1 MASVDPVVLELIGS
15 AAVVLLMV
23 GVAALLGFRI
33 SAKLDDE
40 DLARLAQAEGASV
53 QRAII
58 AANGRSALAQL
69 TDGRLMVARVMGLD
83 ISTRLAP
90 ASAVMLRLKPGRL
103 DVTFADIGYPPLH
116 MRLKDQPAWLAELAS
131 PQRTTGGN

>member
-1 MASVDPVVLELIGS
+1 MMRGLDPVVLELIGS

-53 QRAII
+53 RHAIV
-58 AANGRSALAQL
+58 AANGGSALAQL

-83 ISTRLAP
+83 VSTRFAP
-90 ASAVMLRLKPGRL
+90 ASAVTLRLKARRL
-103 DVTFADIGYPPLH
+103 DVIFADVGYPPLH
-116 MRLKDQPAWLAELAS
+116 MRLTDQPAWLAELAS
-131 PQRTTGGN
+131 GGN